1 MSSSLAAKTA
11 DERWNEFLDSIEKGI
26 NEAMLLVD
34 GRILEHPYSWSTPS
48 DLPPL
53 TKGAASRVSH
63 LLETQRALLDQLR
76 MNRDQA
82 LKLRR
87 FVQVDAA
94 KGMHGGPYFI
104 DTEA

>member
-1 MSSSLAAKTA
+1 MSRSLAAKTA
-11 DERWNEFLDSIEKGI
+11 DERWTEFLDSIEQGI

-34 GRILEHPYSWSTPS
+34 GKILEHPNSWSAPS
-48 DLPPL
+48 DPPPL
-53 TKGAASRVSH
+53 PKSAASRVSH

-76 MNRDQA
+76 LNREQA

-94 KGMHGGPYFI
+94 KGMRGGPYFI
-104 DTEA
+104 DTGA

>member
-1 MSSSLAAKTA
+1 MSRPLAGNTA
-11 DERWNEFLDSIEKGI
+11 DERWNEFLDSIERGI
-26 NEAMLLVD
+26 SEAMLLVD
-34 GRILEHPYSWSTPS
+34 GRILGHPNSWSAPS

-53 TKGAASRVSH
+53 TKSAASRVSH

-76 MNRDQA
+76 INRDQA

-87 FVQVDAA
+87 FAQVDAA
-94 KGMHGGPYFI
+94 KGIHRGPHFI

>member
-1 MSSSLAAKTA
+1 MSSSLAANTA
-11 DERWNEFLDSIEKGI
+11 DERWNEFLDSIEEGI

-34 GRILEHPYSWSTPS
+34 GRILEHPNPWSAPS

-53 TKGAASRVSH
+53 PKSAAARVSH
-63 LLETQRALLDQLR
+63 LLETQGALLDQLR
-76 MNRDQA
+76 LNREQA

-104 DTEA
+104 DAQA